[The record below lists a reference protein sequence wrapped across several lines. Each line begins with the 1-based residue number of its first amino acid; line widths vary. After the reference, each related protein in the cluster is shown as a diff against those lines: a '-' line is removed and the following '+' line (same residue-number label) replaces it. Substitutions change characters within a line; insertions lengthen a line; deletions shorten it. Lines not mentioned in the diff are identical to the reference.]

1 MSITLTKQQTLNQSL
16 LLRYYG
22 YRSTT
27 ALRILVRV
35 EFVEP
40 KGRPGLGAF
49 LTSGTVGFVQLN
61 FPIKRRLF

>member
-1 MSITLTKQQTLNQSL
+1 MGTEVL
-16 LLRYYG
+16 LLKKAVILDWF
-22 YRSTT
+22 

-35 EFVEP
+35 EFVVP